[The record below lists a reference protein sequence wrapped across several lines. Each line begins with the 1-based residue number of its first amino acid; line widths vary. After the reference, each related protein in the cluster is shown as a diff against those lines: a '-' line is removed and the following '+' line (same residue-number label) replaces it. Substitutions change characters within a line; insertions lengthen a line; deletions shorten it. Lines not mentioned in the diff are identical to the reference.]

1 MNGGHDGSYNYF
13 MIIKKEGTRQRH
25 SLGTNIYLE
34 KGDIVRCV
42 TATGGGYG
50 NPKNRSKEE
59 VLLDVKNEYITQKE
73 AKEFYQI

>member
-13 MIIKKEGTRQRH
+13 MIIKKDGTKERH
-25 SLGTNIYLE
+25 SLGTNIALE
-34 KGDIVRCV
+34 KGDVVRCV

-50 NPKNRSKEE
+50 NPKKRLKEE
-59 VLLDVKNEYITQKE
+59 VLLDVKNGYITNKE